1 MANHAIAGTDD
12 GEHTPPRRSGEAAWT
27 RCGRLCVLAAAAA
40 AGLAAAPAARA
51 APAAFATPASVRAWS
66 GGAAAS
72 PTCPRIVLR
81 RADVALGAMD
91 GDERPRMRRTRTEGT
106 TFVPTENGRLVEVGC
121 INAKHDFII
130 DQHMLGKLPEHA
142 PVGQSLGNVTLVG
155 AGPGDPDLLTVAA
168 HKALLSADVVVADR
182 LVSQEILELVQH
194 GELKVARKL
203 PGCALEAQR
212 EIYRWCAEAV
222 LAGKNVVRLKIGD
235 PFVFGRGGEEVLEF
249 RRLGVEPRVIPGISS
264 ALAGPLAAGIPVTHR
279 GIANRVVI
287 CTGMNKDEAV
297 PDVPAYHKEQSCVFL
312 MAVGRLAELVQA
324 LQSDGYPDATPVAII
339 ERATTPRERTLRSD
353 LANVVRD
360 AGAAKVKA
368 PAIIVVGGVV
378 LALADAS
385 AALRAD
391 DAKAGKAVD
400 GGDALMPEDMVQA
413 VAQARQALA
422 ALHRP

>member
-1 MANHAIAGTDD
+1 VT
-12 GEHTPPRRSGEAAWT
+12 
-27 RCGRLCVLAAAAA
+27 V
-40 AGLAAAPAARA
+40 
-51 APAAFATPASVRAWS
+51 
-66 GGAAAS
+66 
-72 PTCPRIVLR
+72 
-81 RADVALGAMD
+81 GAMD
-91 GDERPRMRRTRTEGT
+91 GEERPRVRRTPTEGT

-130 DQHMLGKLPEHA
+130 DEHMLGKLPEHA
-142 PVGQSLGNVTLVG
+142 PVGQPLGNVTLVG

-168 HKALLSADVVVADR
+168 HKALVSADVVVADR
-182 LVSQEILELVQH
+182 LVSQEVLELVQN

-249 RRLGVEPRVIPGISS
+249 RRLGVEPKVIPGISS

-279 GIANRVVI
+279 GIANRVVF

-297 PDVPAYHKEQSCVFL
+297 PDVPPYHKEQSCVFL
-312 MAVGRLAELVQA
+312 MAVGRLAELVEA
-324 LQSDGYPDATPVAII
+324 LQSDGYPDSTPVAII

-353 LANVVRD
+353 LANVVGD
-360 AGAAKVKA
+360 AGAAEVKP

-378 LALADAS
+378 LALADPS
-385 AALRAD
+385 AAVHGSNAALV
-391 DAKAGKAVD
+391 GNAVH
-400 GGDALMPEDMVQA
+400 GGDALMPEDMVKA

-422 ALHRP
+422 ALNSP